1 MKLKFLLSFL
11 FLLAVL
17 LVQAQQPPFYNEVQ
31 KLKQKTDS
39 IVKTETEKSILFI
52 GSSSFTMW
60 KSVQEDLPEY
70 KIINNAF
77 GGSTLLDVIRYV
89 DDIVPPK
96 HTKQI
101 VIYCGENDLAADSTV
116 TGEMVAKRFEQL
128 FHLLRKK
135 IKNVPIVYVSMKPS
149 PSRVHLMDKMEK
161 GNQLIGW
168 FLKKYKNRGY
178 VNVYNNMLNEDGTI
192 MENIF
197 LNDRLHMNKA
207 GYDIWIPLLKR
218 ALIK

>member
-1 MKLKFLLSFL
+1 M

-17 LVQAQQPPFYNEVQ
+17 FVQAQQPPFYNDVQ

-39 IVKTETEKSILFI
+39 IVQTETEKSILFI

-60 KSVQEDLPEY
+60 RSVQEDLPEY

-89 DDIVPPK
+89 DDIVPTK

-101 VIYCGENDLAADSTV
+101 VVYCGENDLASDSSV
-116 TGEMVAKRFEQL
+116 TGEIVAQRFEQL

-149 PSRVHLMDKMEK
+149 PSRVHLMEKMEK

-168 FLKKYKNRGY
+168 FLKKEKHRGY
-178 VNVYNNMLNEDGTI
+178 VNVYNKMLNEDGTV

-197 LNDRLHMNKA
+197 LGDRLHMNKA
-207 GYDIWIPLLKR
+207 GYEIWIPLLKK
-218 ALIK
+218 ALMK